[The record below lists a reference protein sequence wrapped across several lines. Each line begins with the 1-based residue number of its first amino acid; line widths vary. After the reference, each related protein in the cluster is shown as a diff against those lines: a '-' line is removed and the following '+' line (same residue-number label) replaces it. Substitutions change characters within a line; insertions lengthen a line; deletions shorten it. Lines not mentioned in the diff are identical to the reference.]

1 MSLDSCLELIES
13 IKDYRVLFV
22 GDNIQDV
29 YHYVIP
35 LGKSPKEYLIPV
47 KYESEEIFHGGVH
60 AAANHLRSFC
70 KTVDVLT
77 NPEPIRKV
85 RMVQK
90 GIEGKYIKKLFEVHY
105 QEDQYFHNGHIEDGY
120 DVVIVTDFGHGWI
133 TNEMISKLVK
143 SPFLA
148 VCTQTNASNIGF
160 NLITKYPKADYI
172 VIDEPE
178 ARLADH
184 NKDGYIENVMD
195 ALSQGRCSKMI
206 VTHGKHG
213 AYGYQNRW
221 FFEQPA
227 LSEHVLDTLGA
238 GDAFFSVTAPMAKTG
253 DVRDLLLIG
262 CAAGALKCGII
273 GNRESVTK
281 EHLIEFL
288 KAVKTHVAG

>member
-13 IKDYRVLFV
+13 IRDYRVLFV
-22 GDNIQDV
+22 GDNIQDE

-47 KYESEEIFHGGVH
+47 KYESSEIFPGGVH
-60 AAANHLRSFC
+60 AAANHLRTFC
-70 KTVDVLT
+70 KQVDVLT
-77 NPEPIRKV
+77 NPNPIRKV

-90 GIEGKYIKKLFEVHY
+90 GVEREYIKKLFEIHY
-105 QEDQYFHNGHIEDGY
+105 QDELWNNGHIDDGY
-120 DVVIVTDFGHGWI
+120 DVVIVTDFGHGWV
-133 TNEMISKLVK
+133 TREMIEKLTK
-143 SPFLA
+143 APFLA

-184 NKDGYIENVMD
+184 NKDGAIENVMD
-195 ALSQGRCSKMI
+195 ALSKGRCSKMI

-221 FFEQPA
+221 FFKCEA

-238 GDAFFSVTAPMAKTG
+238 GDAFFSITAPMAKTG

-262 CAAGALKCGII
+262 NAAGALKCGII
-273 GNRESVTK
+273 GNREPVTK

-288 KAVKTHVAG
+288 KTHVSR